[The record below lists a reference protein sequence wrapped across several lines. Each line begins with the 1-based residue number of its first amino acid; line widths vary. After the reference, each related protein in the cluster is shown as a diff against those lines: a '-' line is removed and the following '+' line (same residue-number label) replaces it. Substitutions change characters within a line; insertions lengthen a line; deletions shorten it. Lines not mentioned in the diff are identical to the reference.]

1 VRGEESKVVMRRQ
14 KAEVGQAR
22 TWGQCDDQWSAA
34 LSKRGAGDSC
44 PRSWAGN
51 GPIGLAAVAFQLGK
65 EKEMKR

>member
-1 VRGEESKVVMRRQ
+1 VRGEESRVVMRRQ
-14 KAEVGQAR
+14 KVEVGQAQ
-22 TWGQCDDQWSAA
+22 TWGQCDDWWPAA

-51 GPIGLAAVAFQLGK
+51 GPIGPATVGFELGK